1 MNIEKKSVGQT
12 PVEWLIDEWLHLD
25 AEFDMVLIDKKTYW
39 EKLREKQNQAK
50 EMEKNLVCDSWDDG
64 YGKGLRTREE
74 KITDPVFNSKHYY
87 DTNYKKE
94 EQ

>member
-1 MNIEKKSVGQT
+1 MNKELT
-12 PVEWLIDEWLHLD
+12 PIEWLVNELGLDCTTDHQDE
-25 AEFDMVLIDKKTYW
+25 I
-39 EKLREKQNQAK
+39 QQALK
-50 EMEKNLVCDSWDDG
+50 MEENMVCDSWDDG
-64 YGKGLRTREE
+64 YEKGLRTREE